1 MKDDDFK
8 NIIQFPAN
16 KIVRRV
22 GKDQQSQKIQNKL
35 NDQLKKQQTKQYIE
49 SAVDDI
55 VMKLINSFLDMA
67 IKTDKITFTKDLAM
81 VVDTLRGLIYRDFGM
96 KHTSHSLTDKLVDI
110 KQLKNG
116 HRSAKIDYSRVVE
129 AKPATPTKPFSKDI
143 KEEVDDLSNGAN
155 QFFTDET
162 DNDKDKD

>member
-1 MKDDDFK
+1 MSDDDIK
-8 NIIQFPAN
+8 NIIQFPTN

-116 HRSAKIDYSRVVE
+116 HRSAKVDYSRVIE
-129 AKPATPTKPFSKDI
+129 ARRTPTRPFSKEV

-162 DNDKDKD
+162 DDDDKA

>member
-1 MKDDDFK
+1 MSDDDIK
-8 NIIQFPAN
+8 NIIQFPTN

-67 IKTDKITFTKDLAM
+67 IKTDKLTFTKDLAM

-96 KHTSHSLTDKLVDI
+96 KHTSHS
-110 KQLKNG
+110 
-116 HRSAKIDYSRVVE
+116 
-129 AKPATPTKPFSKDI
+129 
-143 KEEVDDLSNGAN
+143 
-155 QFFTDET
+155 
-162 DNDKDKD
+162 